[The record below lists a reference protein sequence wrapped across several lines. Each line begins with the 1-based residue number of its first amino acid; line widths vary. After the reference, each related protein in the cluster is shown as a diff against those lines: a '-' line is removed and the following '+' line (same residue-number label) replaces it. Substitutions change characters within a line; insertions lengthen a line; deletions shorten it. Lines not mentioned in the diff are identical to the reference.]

1 MKSLRSGIVSHTSLS
16 ASSSAS
22 GPAAVKH
29 KDVQRGAEAS
39 DFLQPGE
46 GRLRGNQVQSFAG
59 IREFIGKTGADTSQ
73 RGKRKDKKQWAQAV
87 PQEIMVGRKEKI
99 CHGKHG

>member
-1 MKSLRSGIVSHTSLS
+1 M
-16 ASSSAS
+16 
-22 GPAAVKH
+22 
-29 KDVQRGAEAS
+29 
-39 DFLQPGE
+39 
-46 GRLRGNQVQSFAG
+46 QSFAG

-87 PQEIMVGRKEKI
+87 PQEIMVGCKEKI